1 MRFLS
6 CASCGLLFFAER
18 ISATVGMSMQI
29 CCFFS
34 ESEKTVLKM
43 NFWQFPNLQLLATVM
58 LLGWMDVV
66 SSYLARSS
74 ATLVRDRL
82 IHRDKNGGCT
92 LTRDGADRADIWP
105 SSRRVLD
112 RRGGKQSFCDCLLHQ
127 ILPDLS
133 SSPNLF
139 GFFPSAPEY
148 LLKILKPFRT
158 YCMSHTV

>member
-1 MRFLS
+1 
-6 CASCGLLFFAER
+6 
-18 ISATVGMSMQI
+18 MSMQI

-112 RRGGKQSFCDCLLHQ
+112 RRGGKQSFCDCLLHH
-127 ILPDLS
+127 DLARS
-133 SSPNLF
+133 VQLSKLVR
-139 GFFPSAPEY
+139 
-148 LLKILKPFRT
+148 LLSLGT
-158 YCMSHTV
+158 